1 MPNIK
6 MTTST
11 FSSSYGRLTEG
22 QVYAVSKADAEH
34 LVEQGLAEETK
45 DKPTGAEP
53 TATPA
58 AEPTSQSDSTDQ
70 GTAITRDKAKQ
81 PQAEKT

>member
-1 MPNIK
+1 VPNIK

-53 TATPA
+53 TATPP
-58 AEPTSQSDSTDQ
+58 AEPTSQSTEQ